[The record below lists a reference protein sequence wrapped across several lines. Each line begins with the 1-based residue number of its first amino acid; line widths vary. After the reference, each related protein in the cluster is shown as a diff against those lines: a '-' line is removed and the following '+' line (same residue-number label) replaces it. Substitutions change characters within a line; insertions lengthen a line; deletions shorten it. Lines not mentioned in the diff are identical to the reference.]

1 MKLYTREQFLKIH
14 KDNFVSGK
22 LLPTNEGQEV
32 ALKDSI
38 IGKLGTGM
46 FNIGKYLVGKID
58 YRMKLGAL
66 RIKSIQYAK
75 VLQKA
80 LDEALAKYQKEEAG
94 AQPSKEVGAQSAAEE
109 DQTNTEPEES
119 LDDDISNNVDAFIT
133 LANKFKEIVKEISST
148 TSDSSAAGF
157 VKDLKKN
164 ADEVLSLNKKFKEQT
179 ETYSLDKMP
188 RYKDVVV
195 KVEGVRNLTEKNYI
209 NLIKKMAAEVEDS
222 KQFNVT
228 DAAKELKARYLEH
241 KKTLED
247 TSESLRYITEG
258 VITNLAD
265 ALTAIDLK
273 KYPKDDKFKDMASSL
288 VDRRALKLIT
298 YEAML
303 ITGGTKENDKF
314 YKDKDID
321 KFNNDLYSFW
331 ERQMLLIDKN
341 YQDYIDMDDVRKNVD
356 VSTLTEKDQETAMH
370 NVGVVTKAKKN
381 AGHTIIKSIDGL
393 KNQPIVIQVFDSA
406 LKTKL
411 YNIVCTYIG
420 TKDDIKWFKLYNVYA
435 YNNNN
440 GKWIESELIGRDIKE
455 RAGNDEVLFC
465 MQSTSISNNPKPILF
480 FNEQGM
486 MLGKTPRP
494 YNSKVAEKIK
504 TYKSLKQ
511 MGNNYSFIVPACIS
525 CLFKI
530 DKTAITTY
538 ELSTTAFSS
547 NVKSASGL
555 EKARTAA
562 KSVIDAIETVLE
574 EE

>member
-80 LDEALAKYQKEEAG
+80 LDEALAKYQKEETEAEAEAE
-94 AQPSKEVGAQSAAEE
+94 AQPAEE
-109 DQTNTEPEES
+109 DQTTTETEEN
-119 LDDDISNNVDAFIT
+119 LDDDISDNVDAFIT
-133 LANKFKEIVKEISST
+133 LANKFKEIMKEISST
-148 TSDSSAAGF
+148 TSDPSASDL

-164 ADEVLSLNKKFKEQT
+164 ADEVLSLNKKFKEHT

-188 RYKDVVV
+188 RYKEVVI
-195 KVEGVRNLTEKNYI
+195 KVEGVRNLAGRNYI
-209 NLIKKMAAEVEDS
+209 SLIKKMAAEVENS

-228 DAAKELKARYLEH
+228 DAAKELKARYMEH
-241 KKTLED
+241 KKTLEED

-258 VITNLAD
+258 VIKNLDD
-265 ALTAIDLK
+265 ALAAIDLK
-273 KYPKDDKFKDMASSL
+273 KYPKDDKFKDLVSSL
-288 VDRRALKLIT
+288 VDIRALKLIT
-298 YEAML
+298 YEAIL
-303 ITGGTKENDKF
+303 ITGGTKADDKF

-331 ERQMLLIDKN
+331 QRQMLLIDKS
-341 YQDYIDMDDVRKNVD
+341 YQDYIDVDDVRKNVD
-356 VSTLTEKDQETAMH
+356 VSTLTGKDQETAMH

-393 KNQPIVIQVFDSA
+393 KNQPIAIQVFDSA

-411 YNIVCTYIG
+411 YNIVCTHVG

-435 YNNNN
+435 YND
-440 GKWIESELIGRDIKE
+440 GKWVESELIGRDIKE
-455 RAGNDEVLFC
+455 RAGDDEVLFC
-465 MQSTSISNNPKPILF
+465 MQSTIISNNPKPILF
-480 FNEQGM
+480 FNEKGM
-486 MLGKTPRP
+486 MLGKTPSP

-504 TYKSLKQ
+504 KYKSLKQ

-525 CLFKI
+525 CLLKI
-530 DKTAITTY
+530 DKTAIATY

-562 KSVIDAIETVLE
+562 KSVIDAIETALE